1 MRELEAAL
9 GAAQAEAAQAL
20 KDGRTERQRAHTAQ
34 AALRALQQWRSGMA
48 T

>member
-9 GAAQAEAAQAL
+9 GAAQAEAARAL
-20 KDGRTERQRAHTAQ
+20 KESRTERQRAHSAQ
-34 AALRALQQWRSGMA
+34 AALRELQQWRSGMA